1 VGTEEPFNVAVI
13 VVDWFE
19 STAPVLAVK
28 VAEVALAGT
37 LTEEGMVNAAGVL
50 LESAT
55 TVLLLVDFDSVTV
68 QVVLALEP
76 RLAAAH

>member
-1 VGTEEPFNVAVI
+1 
-13 VVDWFE
+13 
-19 STAPVLAVK
+19 
-28 VAEVALAGT
+28 
-37 LTEEGMVNAAGVL
+37 VL